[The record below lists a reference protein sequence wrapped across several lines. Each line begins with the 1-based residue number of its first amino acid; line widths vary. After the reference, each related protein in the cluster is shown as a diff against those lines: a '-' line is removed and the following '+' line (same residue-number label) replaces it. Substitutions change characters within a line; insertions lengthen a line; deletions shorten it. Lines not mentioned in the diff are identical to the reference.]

1 MREIRFRAWKIS
13 GKYYFNDLYGFYF
26 TSNGEKDQIHLIGS
40 SVDKTFDSETIII
53 EQFTG
58 LLDKSGVEIYEGDI
72 IRGVEIYGFKNSLAE
87 VRFGGGCFEL
97 YDGYGSYTPCL
108 GEADNRYIEIIGNI
122 HDNK

>member
-1 MREIRFRAWKIS
+1 MRETKFRGITEDNRIVYGGFSIHATDGKIVQDKDELVLA
-13 GKYYFNDLYGFYF
+13 GKVVKYYQY
-26 TSNGEKDQIHLIGS
+26 
-40 SVDKTFDSETIII
+40 
-53 EQFTG
+53 TG
-58 LLDKSGVEIYEGDI
+58 LADKNGVEIYEGDI
-72 IRGVEIYGFKNSLAE
+72 IRGVEIDGFKNSLAE